1 MTRYLNYRVQVSVVS
16 TILAVVLISA
26 SAMARSAPES
36 FANLV
41 EKLLPAV
48 VNISTTATAK
58 PSSGKTPEL
67 RQFPPGSQF
76 EEFLRDYFDRNRPQ
90 QQRKSTSLG
99 SGFII
104 DKKGIVI
111 TNNHVIRDAD
121 EITVILQNNEML
133 KAEIIGRDPKTDI
146 AVLRVEPKGDL
157 PAVSL
162 GDSDKIRV
170 GDWVVAIGNPYG
182 LGGSVTAGIVSARGR
197 NINSG
202 PYDDFIQTDASIN
215 KGHSGGPLFNM
226 EGEVIG
232 INTMIL
238 SPSGG
243 SIGIGFS
250 TPSKIAS
257 GVIGQ
262 LIKYG
267 KTRRGWLGVRIQ
279 KVTDEIA
286 ESLGLKKAEGA
297 LVASVTDNSP
307 AAKGGI
313 KAGDV
318 ILKFNNRDVK
328 EMRSL
333 PKIVAETEIDKNVN
347 VEVWRDR
354 KKVTTQVD
362 VGELDE
368 EQVAKTSSGET
379 GDGGKDEEL
388 KITDLGISVGNLN
401 ANTRKRFN
409 LKKKSKGVVVVDVDK
424 DGVATEKGVK
434 VGDVIVEVSQN
445 EVASPKEVKKRIED
459 AKSSGRKSVLLL
471 IEGQAGLR
479 FVALRLSKK

>member
-1 MTRYLNYRVQVSVVS
+1 MTRYFNNRVHVSVVF
-16 TILAVVLISA
+16 TVLAVVLISA

-58 PSSGKTPEL
+58 QGSGKTPEL
-67 RQFPPGSQF
+67 QQFPPGSQF
-76 EEFLRDYFDRNRPQ
+76 EEFLRDYFDRNRP

-111 TNNHVIRDAD
+111 TNNHVIQDAD
-121 EITVILQNNEML
+121 EISVTLQNNETL

-379 GDGGKDEEL
+379 GDAWVEAEEL
-388 KITDLGISVGNLN
+388 KITDLGMSVGNLN
-401 ANTRKRFN
+401 ANTRKHFN

-459 AKSSGRKSVLLL
+459 VKSSGRKSVLLL

-479 FVALRLSKK
+479 FVALRLTKK